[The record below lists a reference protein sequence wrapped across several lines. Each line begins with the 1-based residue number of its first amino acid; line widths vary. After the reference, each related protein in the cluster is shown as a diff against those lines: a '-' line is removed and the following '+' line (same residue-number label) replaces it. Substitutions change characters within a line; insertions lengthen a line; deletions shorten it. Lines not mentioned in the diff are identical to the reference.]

1 MEGQHGDEEAR
12 ARYEQTYGI
21 HVQSKPND
29 RKKQHCDDP
38 TVQDAKKDMHSAG
51 SRTSGGASR
60 SQGGSARKS
69 SPSARSRTYL
79 RGNFVRHPSRAGHH
93 GAPWEQTP

>member
-60 SQGGSARKS
+60 SQGGREDLENYEV
-69 SPSARSRTYL
+69 SR
-79 RGNFVRHPSRAGHH
+79 FVPNTGLN
-93 GAPWEQTP
+93 PT